1 MVNENSIQTARLMSI
16 GSFVGRYLVPI
27 TLSIVVVFV
36 VFDNFVRLRRD
47 DGETTTKTT
56 AAAVDAAKRNRKLK
70 KKKKPFL
77 AVAL

>member
-1 MVNENSIQTARLMSI
+1 MVKENSIQTARLMSI
-16 GSFVGRYLVPI
+16 GSFVGRYLVRI

-56 AAAVDAAKRNRKLK
+56 AAVDAAKRNRKLK

>member
-1 MVNENSIQTARLMSI
+1 MVKENSIQTARLMSI
-16 GSFVGRYLVPI
+16 GSFVGRYLVRI

-36 VFDNFVRLRRD
+36 VFDHFVRLRRD

-56 AAAVDAAKRNRKLK
+56 AAVDAAKRNRKLK

>member
-16 GSFVGRYLVPI
+16 GSFVGRYLVRI

-56 AAAVDAAKRNRKLK
+56 AAVDAAKRNRKLK

>member
-1 MVNENSIQTARLMSI
+1 MSI
-16 GSFVGRYLVPI
+16 GSFVGRYLVRI

-56 AAAVDAAKRNRKLK
+56 AAVDAAKRNRKLK

>member
-1 MVNENSIQTARLMSI
+1 MVKENSIQTARLMSI
-16 GSFVGRYLVPI
+16 GSFVGRYLVRI
-27 TLSIVVVFV
+27 ALSIVVVFV

-56 AAAVDAAKRNRKLK
+56 AAVDAAKRNRKLK